1 MKKMLFLFGILL
13 SANVLASDYLCSYQ
27 ARISSDDKFNSSG
40 NYIATQYSRNVVAAI
55 IRQERANFYK
65 FGVRD
70 DEDQGDCVFASKENR
85 ARLERWLASGQ
96 ISANTIRRIV
106 DGTPLIYVDVYRNR
120 VSVRTL

>member
-1 MKKMLFLFGILL
+1 MYLFGTQV
-13 SANVLASDYLCSYQ
+13 AYQ
-27 ARISSDDKFNSSG
+27 
-40 NYIATQYSRNVVAAI
+40 
-55 IRQERANFYK
+55 K

>member
-1 MKKMLFLFGILL
+1 MKKILFLFGILL

-27 ARISSDDKFNSSG
+27 ARISNDDKFNSSG

-55 IRQERANFYK
+55 IRQERANFHK
-65 FGVRD
+65 FGVRN

>member
-27 ARISSDDKFNSSG
+27 ARISNDDKFNSSG

-55 IRQERANFYK
+55 IRQERANFHK
-65 FGVRD
+65 FGVRN

>member
-27 ARISSDDKFNSSG
+27 ARISNDDKFNSSG

-55 IRQERANFYK
+55 IRQERANFHK